1 MAQHILYTVQHI
13 LNCTWSDH
21 TSTSDYTAHIC
32 HPSITRCIHTSI
44 TLEYLTYH
52 PLVLTYFDQVLECLT
67 YHPLVLT
74 YFDQVLEYLTY
85 HPLVLTYFDH
95 ELVLTCIDQVLSY
108 CTYLYYCRCA
118 YIIYCTVYVQYS
130 ICSHLLVI
138 KLPYLF
144 LRLSY
149 IL

>member
-52 PLVLTYFDQVLECLT
+52 PLVLTYFD
-67 YHPLVLT
+67 
-74 YFDQVLEYLTY
+74 
-85 HPLVLTYFDH
+85 H

-108 CTYLYYCRCA
+108 CTYLYYCRCS
-118 YIIYCTVYVQYS
+118 YIIYCTVYVQY
-130 ICSHLLVI
+130 I
-138 KLPYLF
+138 YAAT
-144 LRLSY
+144 Y
-149 IL
+149 W